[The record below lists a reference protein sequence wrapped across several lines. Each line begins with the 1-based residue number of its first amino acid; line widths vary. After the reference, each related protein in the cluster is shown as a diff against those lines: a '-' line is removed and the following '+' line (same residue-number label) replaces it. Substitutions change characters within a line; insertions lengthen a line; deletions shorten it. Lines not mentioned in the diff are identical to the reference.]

1 MLASEKGRQLVAKM
15 PLDRLLTETDGP
27 FVRVGDDVAQPHD
40 VAGVISGLA
49 ELRDLDPPQIA
60 QALLNNFRN
69 ALTAKHI
76 R

>member
-27 FVRVGDDVAQPHD
+27 FVRVGDDVARPHD
-40 VAGVISGLA
+40 VASVISGLA
-49 ELRDLDPPQIA
+49 ELMNLDASQIA

-69 ALTAKHI
+69 ALTVKHTG
-76 R
+76 